1 MFRLGRR
8 GTGEKSI
15 YYGWPILAVAAL
27 AMVGTLPGRTQGL
40 GLVTESLLRDL
51 RMDRITYATINLWGT
66 LIGAAFCLPCG
77 RLIDRF
83 GSRIVLTSVLFALGA
98 TVVAMSWVSS
108 TVGLCTAVTLTRGFG
123 QSALS
128 VVSLALV
135 GKWFARRLNQ
145 AMGVYSLL
153 IGVGFIAAFPS
164 VGQAVLRFGW
174 RETWAGIGWVLL
186 LILMP
191 LAWFLVRDQPEDQGL
206 GLDGDS
212 VAQKPHYSDYTL
224 LEALH
229 SPAFWV
235 FSLSSSVF
243 GLVYSGIAL
252 FNESILAER
261 GFDASTYHAVLAIS
275 AFFGLLA
282 NFGGGWLASR
292 WSIQRLMGVGMA
304 VLGGAVVALP
314 LVRTL
319 AHVVLYGVTMG
330 VAGGVVTVVF
340 FSVWGQAFGRAYLG
354 RIQGSAQMMTVIASA
369 IGPLLLAETL
379 RRTGSYNSLFYGLA
393 GIVAILGIGCW
404 FVRMPSRESTGR
416 SAAPQAQPVSQPIR
430 RSD

>member
-1 MFRLGRR
+1 M
-8 GTGEKSI
+8 
-15 YYGWPILAVAAL
+15 AAL

-51 RMDRITYATINLWGT
+51 RTDRVTYATINLWGT

-77 RLIDRF
+77 RLIDRY
-83 GSRIVLTSVLFALGA
+83 GSRIVLSGVLFALGA
-98 TVVAMSWVSS
+98 TVVAMSWVNGIM
-108 TVGLCTAVTLTRGFG
+108 GLSITVTLTRGFG

-145 AMGVYSLL
+145 AMGVYALL
-153 IGVGFIAAFPS
+153 VGVGFIAAFPS

-174 RETWAGIGWVLL
+174 RGTWAGVGWVLL
-186 LILMP
+186 LILTP
-191 LAWFLVRDQPEDQGL
+191 LGWFLVRDQPEDQGL
-206 GLDGDS
+206 ELDGDD
-212 VAQKPHYSDYTL
+212 AGQEPHLSDSTL
-224 LEALH
+224 FEALS

-261 GFDASTYHAVLAIS
+261 GFSASTYHAVLAIS
-275 AFFGLLA
+275 AFVGLLA

-292 WSIQRLMGVGMA
+292 WSVQRLMGVGMA
-304 VLGGAVVALP
+304 VLGVALIALP
-314 LVRTL
+314 LVRTR

-330 VAGGVVTVVF
+330 AAGGVVTVVF
-340 FSVWGQAFGRAYLG
+340 FSVWARAFGRAHLG
-354 RIQGSAQMMTVIASA
+354 RIQGCAQMMTVFASA

-379 RRTGSYNSLFYGLA
+379 RRTGSYDSIFYGLA
-393 GIVAILGIGCW
+393 GIVAILGISSWC
-404 FVRMPSRESTGR
+404 VRMPSREALGQ
-416 SAAPQAQPVSQPIR
+416 SAAPQVQSAV
-430 RSD
+430 